1 MDKKLF
7 EKLAKEI
14 CEHFA
19 LSCHGCPFW
28 EPMNNM
34 DVKSCYKLWREQ
46 QENAELAL
54 ATWIGGTEYV
64 RSLAEKETT
73 KSLETRKEILQAA
86 ERCVCGG
93 REMDHGTP
101 EQSFYAIARQWE
113 AYLVSKGLLKEGVTL
128 HAWDAATMLALFKIA
143 RIAVGNFVAD
153 SYVDG
158 CGYLACA
165 GELAA
170 NEQGEKHEK

>member
-1 MDKKLF
+1 MDMGLL
-7 EKLAKEI
+7 ERLAKQVCLYFEDT
-14 CEHFA
+14 CQ
-19 LSCHGCPFW
+19 GCPFY
-28 EPMNNM
+28 EFR
-34 DVKSCYKLWREQ
+34 KSVDAPSCTDAWRAYRKS
-46 QENAELAL
+46 AELVL
-54 ATWIGGTEYV
+54 ATWIGGTDYV
-64 RSLAEKETT
+64 KTQGAQEPQ
-73 KSLETRKEILQAA
+73 KSPETRREILQSA

-93 REMDHGTP
+93 RELDHGTP
-101 EQSFYAIARQWE
+101 EQSFHAIARQWE

>member
-1 MDKKLF
+1 MDKTLF
-7 EKLAKEI
+7 RKLANEVCAYFGSS
-14 CEHFA
+14 CED
-19 LSCHGCPFW
+19 CPFMVN
-28 EPMNNM
+28 ENL
-34 DVKSCYKLWREQ
+34 DREQ
-46 QENAELAL
+46 YCRCLLAGYGEDAELAL
-54 ATWIGGTEYV
+54 ATWISGTPY
-64 RSLAEKETT
+64 LKECAKQEPKKTP
-73 KSLETRKEILQAA
+73 ETRREILQEA

-93 REMDHGTP
+93 RELDHGTP

-128 HAWDAATMLALFKIA
+128 HAWDAAMMLALFKIA

-170 NEQGEKHEK
+170 EKEREKNNG

>member
-1 MDKKLF
+1 MDKNLF
-7 EKLAKEI
+7 EKLATEVCK
-14 CEHFA
+14 CFG
-19 LSCHGCPFW
+19 LSCKGCPFLS
-28 EPMNNM
+28 EKEAMSENKGHCLRNV
-34 DVKSCYKLWREQ
+34 D
-46 QENAELAL
+46 QEKAELAL
-54 ATWIGGTEYV
+54 ATWIGGTDYV
-64 RSLAEKETT
+64 KTQGAQEPQ
-73 KSLETRKEILQAA
+73 KSPETRREILQAA

-93 REMDHGTP
+93 RELDHGTP
-101 EQSFYAIARQWE
+101 EQSFHAIARQWE

-170 NEQGEKHEK
+170 NEQGGKA